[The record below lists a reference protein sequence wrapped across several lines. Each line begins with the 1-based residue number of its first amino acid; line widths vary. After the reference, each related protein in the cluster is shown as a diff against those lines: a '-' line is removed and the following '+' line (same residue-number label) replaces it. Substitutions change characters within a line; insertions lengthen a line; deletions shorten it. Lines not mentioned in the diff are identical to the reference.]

1 MSMKTMIRIQIQ
13 ITHRKNS
20 NIVQNR
26 FYGGYDELASDIR
39 APSQQGE
46 SSGTWTRCRVPG
58 QAHYSPTADL
68 RHHPSRVRR
77 QPGYPAVGR
86 VMAATAAETVSCPR
100 RGPARPGAWRWSNW
114 VSRSFAG
121 KKWPCLAVSRVTSMS

>member
-1 MSMKTMIRIQIQ
+1 MTAEDVDEDHDQDPDPDHPQ
-13 ITHRKNS
+13 EEL

-26 FYGGYDELASDIR
+26 FNSGYDELASDIR

-86 VMAATAAETVSCPR
+86 VMPATAAETASCPR
-100 RGPARPGAWRWSNW
+100 PGPARPARPARGRGTD
-114 VSRSFAG
+114 R
-121 KKWPCLAVSRVTSMS
+121 R